1 MAKHP
6 NYESFDVRP
15 GDKVTVFRK
24 PSSGE
29 LGSSWWTSGEGEG
42 MDRLI
47 GETGTVIESN
57 GSNNKYGPLVKFGIL
72 PNECQ
77 KGGWYIPYVCLKI
90 VR

>member
-1 MAKHP
+1 MTKHP

-57 GSNNKYGPLVKFGIL
+57 NEFNKYGPLVKFDVL
-72 PNECQ
+72 PNEHQ
-77 KGGWYIPYVCLKI
+77 KGGWFIPYVCLKI

>member
-1 MAKHP
+1 MHP

-29 LGSSWWTSGEGEG
+29 LGSTWWATGEG

-57 GSNNKYGPLVKFGIL
+57 GSNNKYGPLVKFDIL
-72 PNECQ
+72 PNEYQ

>member
-1 MAKHP
+1 MTKHP

-29 LGSSWWTSGEGEG
+29 LGSSWWSPGC

-47 GETGTVIESN
+47 GETGIVIESN
-57 GSNNKYGPLVKFGIL
+57 GSSNSYGPLVKFDIL
-72 PNECQ
+72 PTPYQ
-77 KGGWYIPYVCLKI
+77 KGGWYIPYGCLKI

>member
-1 MAKHP
+1 MPKHP

-24 PSSGE
+24 PSSDE
-29 LGSSWWTSGEGEG
+29 LGSSWWATEEG

-57 GSNNKYGPLVKFGIL
+57 GSSNKYGPLVKFEIL
-72 PNECQ
+72 PN
-77 KGGWYIPYVCLKI
+77 KP
-90 VR
+90 

>member
-1 MAKHP
+1 MPKHP

-24 PSSGE
+24 PSSDE
-29 LGSSWWTSGEGEG
+29 LGSSWWASGEG

-57 GSNNKYGPLVKFGIL
+57 NELNEYGPLVKFDVL
-72 PNECQ
+72 PNSCQ

>member
-1 MAKHP
+1 MIFMAKHP

-24 PSSGE
+24 PSSNE
-29 LGSSWWTSGEGEG
+29 LGSDWWVPGS

-47 GETGTVIESN
+47 GETGIVIESN
-57 GSNNKYGPLVKFGIL
+57 GELNKYGPLVKFDIL
-72 PNECQ
+72 PTECQ
-77 KGGWYIPYVCLKI
+77 KGGWYIPYSCLKI